1 MTCAAH
7 FLTPSRPASPDGEQ
21 DDVGRREEGE
31 EGGRRARGRGR
42 RGRVRGGEGAEP
54 ACGEGAGGVPAQM
67 ERLLRVSW
75 DELYHLL
82 LSYYPM
88 SVS

>member
-1 MTCAAH
+1 
-7 FLTPSRPASPDGEQ
+7 
-21 DDVGRREEGE
+21 
-31 EGGRRARGRGR
+31 
-42 RGRVRGGEGAEP
+42 
-54 ACGEGAGGVPAQM
+54 M